1 MDVLHDRLI
10 GQVRSRGHAFLP
22 QGRITERCLPLTRSA
37 PLRTPWGAPRP
48 SSRPI
53 HRSAWKVNSANF
65 AYHDFCELR
74 LYGVL
79 RSCAKNSFGIHC
91 PPLRWRLVGTYAIL
105 RSTGLSIRRHR
116 FIPEA
121 SGLEEDA
128 ADSTLH
134 GGCRN
139 RFSPEDLPGIV
150 KPSCVTL

>member
-1 MDVLHDRLI
+1 MLAVNFLELRN
-10 GQVRSRGHAFLP
+10 GEVRRILLKRTSENP
-22 QGRITERCLPLTRSA
+22 Q
-37 PLRTPWGAPRP
+37 
-48 SSRPI
+48 
-53 HRSAWKVNSANF
+53 NANF
-65 AYHDFCELR
+65 ALSGFCELR
-74 LYGVL
+74 RDGVL

>member
-1 MDVLHDRLI
+1 VFSKEHVNVPYSPDVLE
-10 GQVRSRGHAFLP
+10 G
-22 QGRITERCLPLTRSA
+22 E
-37 PLRTPWGAPRP
+37 
-48 SSRPI
+48 
-53 HRSAWKVNSANF
+53 
-65 AYHDFCELR
+65 FCEVR
-74 LYGVL
+74 RHGVL
-79 RSCAKNSFGIHC
+79 RSCAKNSFGINC

-105 RSTGLSIRRHR
+105 RSTGPSIRRHR

>member
-1 MDVLHDRLI
+1 M
-10 GQVRSRGHAFLP
+10 Q
-22 QGRITERCLPLTRSA
+22 CYK
-37 PLRTPWGAPRP
+37 PRP
-48 SSRPI
+48 ELRRILLKRTSENPQ
-53 HRSAWKVNSANF
+53 NANF
-65 AYHDFCELR
+65 ALSGFCELR
-74 LYGVL
+74 RDGVL

-139 RFSPEDLPGIV
+139 RFISGRPAGNSKTVLCN
-150 KPSCVTL
+150 SRS